1 MKIRV
6 FKEQLEYGSTA
17 AKMEGLVE
25 EIVAGKAQDEVW
37 FLEHQPVYTAG
48 TSSDESELKDAKFPV
63 FKVGRGG
70 KYTYHGP
77 GQRVVYFM
85 LDLKKHYK
93 TPDLKKFV
101 CDLEQWVI
109 DSLKE
114 LGMEAYRKPGMIGI
128 WTKDENS
135 LGGESKV
142 AAIGIRVRK
151 WVSFHG
157 VAINLNP
164 KLADFDGIVP
174 CGINEFGV
182 TSIKALGHDVSFEKL
197 DEILVKN
204 LPFRKAA

>member
-1 MKIRV
+1 MKIRE
-6 FKEQLEYGSTA
+6 FKDPQEYGKTA
-17 AKMEGLVE
+17 EEMEALANSIIAGEREE
-25 EIVAGKAQDEVW
+25 EIW
-37 FLEHQPVYTAG
+37 FLEHEPVYTAG
-48 TSSDESELKDAKFPV
+48 TSSDESELRNAKFPV

-77 GQRVVYFM
+77 GQRVIYFM

-114 LGMEAYRKPGMIGI
+114 IGIDAYRKKGMIGI
-128 WTKDENS
+128 WVNDSNS
-135 LGGESKV
+135 LGGESKI

-157 VAINLNP
+157 VAININP
-164 KLADFDGIVP
+164 KLADFNGIIP
-174 CGINEFGV
+174 CGIAEYGV
-182 TSIKALGHDVSFEKL
+182 TSAEKMGNKITMKEF
-197 DEILVKN
+197 DKILMKN
-204 LPFRKAA
+204 LRFK